1 MFKIITFTYA
11 KKAISAVLGCLF
23 YYMLRF
29 RSFTVLFLAYF
40 GLSNQL
46 NSQSL
51 MSSQSPAASKFVVY
65 QMMFHL
71 WGNTNTNLV
80 RNGSAQQNG
89 VTKFKDV
96 STKALKVLKAKGITH
111 VYATGLIEHATMEDM
126 TAYGSQLDHPS
137 VVKGRAGSPFAIKDY
152 YDVNPFLADNPA
164 KRMDEFKAMLAR
176 FHESGIKLVID
187 FVPNHLARQYY
198 SDQKPAGIFDFG
210 VNDNT
215 TVSFA
220 PTNNFY
226 YLPGT
231 QFSVPE
237 GVRPPVQVTI
247 PYTEI
252 PAKVSGNNVFSSQPS
267 IHDWFETVKLNYGVD
282 YQHGNVTH
290 FDPIPD
296 TWLKMVDVLRYWSD
310 MGVDGF
316 RCDMAEMVPVEF
328 WSYAIP
334 KVKKQHKDLIF
345 IAEIYQPDK
354 YKDYIFRGGFDYLYD
369 KVGLYDGI
377 RRLMEQKPQAST
389 ADITRVWQ
397 QESGDFSKHMLRF
410 LENHDE
416 HRLNTPAFAAANFW
430 STIPGMVVT
439 ATLHDGPLMIYMGQE
454 FGEKASEIEG
464 YNEADDRSSMFDFW
478 RVETHQRWMNNGKFD
493 GGLLTDSEK
502 EIDQFYQKLFKKVH
516 GSEAIQLGAFF
527 DLQYAQDSS
536 YEKNKLYSYLRYTA
550 NEKLLIVTN
559 FDSKQGHEF
568 NLQIPALALDMMQ
581 VKSIQPVKNTYF
593 TPPSTSDIPR
603 LAGNKI
609 YIPANSALIFNL

>member
-29 RSFTVLFLAYF
+29 KSFTVLFLACL
-40 GLSNQL
+40 GLSSQL
-46 NSQSL
+46 NSQSP
-51 MSSQSPAASKFVVY
+51 MSSQSHTSSKFVVY

-71 WGNTNTNLV
+71 WGNTNTNLI

-96 STKALKVLKAKGITH
+96 STKALKVLKSKGITH
-111 VYATGLIEHATMEDM
+111 VYATGLIEHATMEDF
-126 TAYGSQLDHPS
+126 TAYGSHLDHPS

-176 FHESGIKLVID
+176 FHDSGIKLVID

-198 SDQKPAGIFDFG
+198 SDQKPAGIIDFG

-237 GVRPPVQVTI
+237 GVRPPVPVTI

-282 YQHGNVTH
+282 YQHGNSTY

-296 TWLKMVDVLRYWSD
+296 TWLKMVDVLRYWAD
-310 MGVDGF
+310 LGVDGF

-334 KVKKQHKDLIF
+334 KVKNQHTDLIF

-377 RRLMEQKPQAST
+377 RRLMEQKPEATT

-397 QESGDFSKHMLRF
+397 QESGDFAKHMLRF

-416 HRLNTPAFAAANFW
+416 HRLNTPAFAASNFW

-454 FGEKASEIEG
+454 FGEKANEIEG

-478 RVETHQRWMNNGKFD
+478 RVETHQRWMNGGKFD
-493 GGLLTDSEK
+493 GGLLTAAEK

-516 GSEAIQLGAFF
+516 GSEAIQWGAFF
-527 DLQYAQDSS
+527 DLQYAQDAS

-559 FDSKQGHEF
+559 FDAKQGYEF
-568 NLQIPALALDMMQ
+568 NLQIPTLALDMMQ
-581 VKSIQPVKNTYF
+581 LKSVQLIKNTYF
-593 TPPSTSDIPR
+593 TPPSTSDVPR
-603 LAGNKI
+603 IAGNKI

>member
-23 YYMLRF
+23 YDMLRF
-29 RSFTVLFLAYF
+29 TRFLFLFLACF
-40 GLSNQL
+40 GLSPNL
-46 NSQSL
+46 NSQST
-51 MSSQSPAASKFVVY
+51 MPTATNSSSKFIVY

-96 STKALKVLKAKGITH
+96 STKALKALKAKGITH
-111 VYATGLIEHATMEDM
+111 VYATGLIEHATMEDL
-126 TAYGSQLDHPS
+126 TAFGSPLDHPS

-152 YDVNPFLADNPA
+152 YDVNPFLAENPA
-164 KRMDEFKAMLAR
+164 KRMDEFKGMLAR
-176 FHESGIKLVID
+176 FHETGIKLIID
-187 FVPNHLARQYY
+187 FVPNHLARQYH
-198 SDQKPAGIFDFG
+198 SDQKPAGIEDFG
-210 VNDNT
+210 MRDNNQ
-215 TVSFA
+215 VPFA
-220 PTNNFY
+220 ANNNFY

-231 QFSVPE
+231 QFSVPG
-237 GVRPPVQVTI
+237 GVHPPVPVTI

-252 PAKVSGNNVFSSQPS
+252 PAKVSGNNVFNSQPS
-267 IHDWFETVKLNYGVD
+267 INDWFETVKLNYGVD
-282 YQHGNVTH
+282 YQHGNKTH

-296 TWLKMVDVLRYWSD
+296 TWLKMVQVLNYWAD
-310 MGVDGF
+310 LGVDGF

-334 KVKKQHKDLIF
+334 KIKNKHNQVVF
-345 IAEIYQPDK
+345 IAEIYQPNL
-354 YKDYIFRGGFDYLYD
+354 YKDYIFTGGFDYLYD

-377 RRLMEQKPQAST
+377 RRLMQEKPEATT

-397 QESGDFSKHMLRF
+397 NESGDFAKHMLRF

-416 HRLNTPAFAAANFW
+416 HRLNTPAFAANNFW

-439 ATLHDGPLMIYMGQE
+439 STLHDGPLMIYMGQE
-454 FGEKASEIEG
+454 FGEKANEIEG

-478 RVETHQRWMNNGKFD
+478 RVETHQRWMNGGKFD
-493 GGLLTDSEK
+493 GGLLSEAEK
-502 EIDQFYQKLFKKVH
+502 EIDQFYQQLFKLVH
-516 GSEAIQLGAFF
+516 SSDAIQQGAFF
-527 DLQYAQDSS
+527 DLQYAQDAA
-536 YEKNKLYSYLRYTA
+536 YDAKHVYSFLRYTA

-559 FDSKQGHEF
+559 FDAKQGHEF
-568 NLQIPALALDMMQ
+568 TIQLPQLALDMMQ
-581 VKSIQPVKNTYF
+581 VKSFKLAKNTYF
-593 TPPSTSDIPR
+593 TPPSTSDAPR
-603 LAGNKI
+603 LTGNKI